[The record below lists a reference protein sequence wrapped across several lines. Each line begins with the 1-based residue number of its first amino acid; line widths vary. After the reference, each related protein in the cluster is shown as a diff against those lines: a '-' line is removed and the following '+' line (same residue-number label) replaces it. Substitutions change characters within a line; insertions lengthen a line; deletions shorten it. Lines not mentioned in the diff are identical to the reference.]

1 MIFFKFL
8 IFNMGVFLVTKY
20 KLYEKTL
27 EELYISFVLKIIFED
42 KKFLTMKLK
51 ILIKK
56 EKNKTKRSVLLM
68 CKKIL
73 F

>member
-1 MIFFKFL
+1 
-8 IFNMGVFLVTKY
+8 MGVFLVTKY